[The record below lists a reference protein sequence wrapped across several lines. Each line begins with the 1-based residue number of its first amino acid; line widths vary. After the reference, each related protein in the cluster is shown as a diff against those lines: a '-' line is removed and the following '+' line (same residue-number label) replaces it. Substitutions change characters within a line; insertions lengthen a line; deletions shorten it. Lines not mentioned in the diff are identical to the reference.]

1 MILTM
6 NILVIDG
13 QGGGCGKQ
21 IISAIK
27 KDKTIQGTIMAV
39 GTNSTAT
46 AAMAKAGADRIA
58 TGTNP
63 IVVCSARADV
73 IIGPIGIVI
82 ANSMLGEI
90 TAEAAAA
97 VANSSAVRL
106 LLPMNQCDNIVIGV
120 QDASLKVTIPALMEA
135 LHRLCVQDC

>member
-1 MILTM
+1 M

-27 KDKTIQGTIMAV
+27 KEKAIQGTIIAV

-63 IVVCSARADV
+63 IIVCSAKADV

-90 TAEAAAA
+90 TAEAAVA
-97 VANSSAVRL
+97 VASSPAVRM

-120 QDASLKVTIPALMEA
+120 QDASLKATIPALVDA
-135 LHRLCVQDC
+135 LRRLCVKDC

>member
-1 MILTM
+1 MD
-6 NILVIDG
+6 ILVIDG

-21 IISAIK
+21 IISALK
-27 KDKTIQGTIMAV
+27 KDKTIQATVTAV
-39 GTNSTAT
+39 GTNSAAT

-82 ANSMLGEI
+82 ADSMMGEI
-90 TAEAAAA
+90 TAKAARA
-97 VANSSAVRL
+97 VADSRAIRL
-106 LLPMNQCDNIVIGV
+106 LLPMNQCDNIVVGV
-120 QDASLKVTIPALMEA
+120 PDASLKTTIPALLDK
-135 LHRLCVQDC
+135 LHELDL